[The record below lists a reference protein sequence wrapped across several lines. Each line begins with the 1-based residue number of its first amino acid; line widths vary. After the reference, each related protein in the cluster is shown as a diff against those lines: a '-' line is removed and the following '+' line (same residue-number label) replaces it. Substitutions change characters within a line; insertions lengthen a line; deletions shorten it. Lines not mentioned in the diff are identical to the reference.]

1 MAAGM
6 ARTALGFVG
15 PAAGA
20 PGELERALSLLA
32 ADPTMRQ
39 IVYLGLDDAVDEVA
53 ASWQERADEHRAA
66 FLARA
71 AQLARAGDPASIDAL
86 LAEPDPGRELALLR
100 RLPEA
105 PMRAVD
111 MLDRFVVLAVHD
123 KAVLDEEDIE
133 SAHAIA
139 YGRADEPACKRFGQR
154 CFLTPGP
161 LAGGTIAR
169 VRLLP
174 EGALELAVLRLDGSV
189 VKSERLAEGGARLV
203 VTP

>member
-15 PAAGA
+15 PVARAH
-20 PGELERALSLLA
+20 GELERALSLLA
-32 ADPTMRQ
+32 ADPAMRQ
-39 IVYLGLDDAVDEVA
+39 VVYLGLDDAIDEVA
-53 ASWQERADEHRAA
+53 ARWQAKAEEHRAA
-66 FLARA
+66 FLTRA
-71 AQLARAGDPASIDAL
+71 AELARSGRPEAIDAL
-86 LAEPDPGRELALLR
+86 LAEPDPGRELSLLR

-123 KAVLDEEDIE
+123 KAVLDEEDIAN
-133 SAHAIA
+133 AHAIA

-161 LAGGTIAR
+161 LSGGTIAR

>member
-1 MAAGM
+1 M
-6 ARTALGFVG
+6 ARTTLGFVG
-15 PAAGA
+15 PAARA
-20 PGELERALSLLA
+20 PGELERALTLFA
-32 ADPTMRQ
+32 ADPAMRQ
-39 IVYLGLDDAVDEVA
+39 IVYLGLDEAVDDVA
-53 ASWQERADEHRAA
+53 THWQARAEEHRTA
-66 FLARA
+66 FLTRA
-71 AQLARAGDPASIDAL
+71 AELAQRGTPEAIDAL
-86 LAEPDPGRELALLR
+86 LSETDPGREVALLR

-123 KAVLDEEDIE
+123 KAVLDEEDIAN
-133 SAHAIA
+133 AHAIA

-161 LAGGTIAR
+161 LAGGTVAR
-169 VRLLP
+169 IRLLA

-189 VKSERLAEGGARLV
+189 VKSERLTDSGARLV

>member
-1 MAAGM
+1 M
-6 ARTALGFVG
+6 ARTTLGFVG
-15 PAAGA
+15 PAARA
-20 PGELERALSLLA
+20 AGELERALALLA
-32 ADPTMRQ
+32 ADPSMRQ

-53 ASWQERADEHRAA
+53 ARWQARVEQHRAA

-71 AQLARAGDPASIDAL
+71 VDLARSGASEAIDAL
-86 LAEPDPGRELALLR
+86 LAEPDPGREVALLR

-111 MLDRFVVLAVHD
+111 MLDRFVVLAIHD
-123 KAVLDEEDIE
+123 KAVLDEEDIAN
-133 SAHAIA
+133 AHAIA
-139 YGRADEPACKRFGQR
+139 YGRADEAACKRFGQR

-161 LAGGTIAR
+161 LAAGNVAR

-189 VKSERLAEGGARLV
+189 VKSERLADGGARVV

>member
-1 MAAGM
+1 MGGAM
-6 ARTALGFVG
+6 TRTALGFVG
-15 PAAGA
+15 PAANA
-20 PGELERALSLLA
+20 HAELERALALLS
-32 ADPTMRQ
+32 ADPAMRQ

-53 ASWQERADEHRAA
+53 ARWQDRAEEHRAG
-66 FLARA
+66 FLSRA
-71 AQLARAGDPASIDAL
+71 AALALKGTPDAIDAL
-86 LAEPDPGRELALLR
+86 LAEPDPGREVALLR

-123 KAVLDEEDIE
+123 KAVLDEEDIAN
-133 SAHAIA
+133 AHAIA

-161 LAGGTIAR
+161 LAGGTVAR

-189 VKSERLAEGGARLV
+189 VASERLSDGGARLV